1 MKKIL
6 MTMVAALGL
15 AISAN
20 AQVYVGGGFAVQGH
34 DNGSDTYT
42 TYKFLPEVGYNLND
56 NWAVGTVFGWQGA
69 TKNGKKSFDINPYAR
84 FTPVHTKFINLFV
97 DGGFGYEHR
106 YGASRP
112 SANTWSAGL
121 RPGVA
126 VNLNERLSFVSHV
139 GFLGW
144 SQSKV
149 VGSNVKESQYGL
161 DLDGN
166 NISFSLYYNF

>member
-34 DNGSDTYT
+34 DNGNDTYT

-56 NWAVGTVFGWQGA
+56 NWAVGTVFGWKGA

-84 FTPVHTKFINLFV
+84 FTPVHTKYINVFV

-106 YGASRP
+106 YGTRNP
-112 SANTWSAGL
+112 SANSWSAGV

-149 VGSNVKESQYGL
+149 SGSNVKTSEYGL
-161 DLDGN
+161 NLDGN
-166 NISFSLYYNF
+166 DISFSLYYNF

>member
-34 DNGSDTYT
+34 DNGNDTYT

-56 NWAVGTVFGWQGA
+56 NWAVGMVFGWSGA
-69 TKNGKKSFDINPYAR
+69 TKGGDKTVAVNPYAR

-97 DGGFGYEHR
+97 DGGFGYAHG
-106 YGASRP
+106 YGNKDRDLDI
-112 SANTWSAGL
+112 WSVGL

-126 VNLNERLSFVSHV
+126 VNLSERLSFVSHV

-144 SQSKV
+144 EQAKN
-149 VGSNVKESQYGL
+149 NVENTKGTEYGF
-161 DLDGN
+161 DLNGE

>member
-20 AQVYVGGGFAVQGH
+20 AQVYVGGGFSVKGN
-34 DNGSDTYT
+34 DNGQTTYT

-56 NWAVGTVFGWQGA
+56 NWAAGVAFGWSGA
-69 TKNGKKSFDINPYAR
+69 TKGGDKTIAVNPYAR
-84 FTPVHTKFINLFV
+84 FTPIHTKFINLFV
-97 DGGFGYEHR
+97 DGGFGYAHG
-106 YGASRP
+106 YGNKERDLDI
-112 SANTWSAGL
+112 WSVGL

-126 VNLNERLSFVSHV
+126 VNLSERLSFVSHV

-144 SQSKV
+144 SQHKV
-149 VGSNVKESQYGL
+149 SGATNKTSEYGL
-161 DLDGN
+161 NLDGN
-166 NISFSLYYNF
+166 DISFSLYYNF